1 MNDTVVPSPIATAYE
16 KQGFYFPYD
25 LTSEA
30 EATELLA
37 DLEAA
42 EGRFAGDRVRLSQ
55 LRSYP
60 SQLLPSF
67 AALIRHPRLIK
78 GVSQIIGPDLLVW
91 SCGFFIKE
99 PSSKS
104 YVSWH
109 QDLNYWGLD
118 GDREVTAWLPPPPP
132 PPHTTPPPAA
142 GGAR

>member
-67 AALIRHPRLIK
+67 AALIRHPRLIE
-78 GVSQIIGPDLLVW
+78 GVSQIIGLELRLL
-91 SCGFFIKE
+91 
-99 PSSKS
+99 
-104 YVSWH
+104 H
-109 QDLNYWGLD
+109 QRAQPEKLRELASGSQLLGPRRQSGGHRVVCAHAGD
-118 GDREVTAWLPPPPP
+118 DRERL
-132 PPHTTPPPAA
+132 
-142 GGAR
+142 